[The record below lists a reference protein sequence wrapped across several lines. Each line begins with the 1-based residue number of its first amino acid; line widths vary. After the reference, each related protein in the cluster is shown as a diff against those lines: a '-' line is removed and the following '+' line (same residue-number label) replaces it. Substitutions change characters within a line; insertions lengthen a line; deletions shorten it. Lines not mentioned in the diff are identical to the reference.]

1 MPNFHEIR
9 VDANNSSVLSTSGHE
24 TASLV
29 SVLNNTVVTSSLTV
43 AEYFGKKHKDVLRA
57 ISMLECSPDF
67 QGRNFAL
74 SSYSYKLPNNG
85 KKTLPMY
92 YLTRDGFTFLAMGF
106 TGKVAAQ
113 FKEAYIKA
121 FDDMEE
127 MLRKQQCTK
136 YAEKLLKA
144 KVKKLNKSLAQGISA
159 LRKRYGINYGPAGDL
174 QCGIMYMEGH
184 SFEDNLKNIFA
195 QVQNAYLDGYFF
207 VGERIDCGKKLEE
220 ARKAAWNLLNKI

>member
-1 MPNFHEIR
+1 M
-9 VDANNSSVLSTSGHE
+9 
-24 TASLV
+24 
-29 SVLNNTVVTSSLTV
+29 V

-57 ISMLECSPDF
+57 ISTLECSADF
-67 QGRNFAL
+67 TGRNFAPCTYTSEL
-74 SSYSYKLPNNG
+74 RNG
-85 KKTLPMY
+85 VKRTLPMY

-121 FDDMEE
+121 FDEMEE

-136 YAEKLLKA
+136 YAERLLKS
-144 KVKKLNKSLAQGISA
+144 KIRRLNKSLAEGITA
-159 LRKRYGINYGPAGDL
+159 LRKRHGINYGPAGDI
-174 QCGIMYMEGH
+174 QRGIMYMDGC

-207 VGERIDCGKKLEE
+207 AGESITSSKKLEE
-220 ARKAAWNLLNKI
+220 ARKAAWILLNKI